1 MGEAAS
7 PSSVRDYQPNAGEED
22 QGFHH
27 ENLLGQE
34 LANDDAT
41 DIFYGFLQVFQQ
53 RVSMRC
59 VVSDNTVF

>member
-1 MGEAAS
+1 MFDWQQSRA
-7 PSSVRDYQPNAGEED
+7 DWH
-22 QGFHH
+22 HH
-27 ENLLGQE
+27 ENLLGLE

-53 RVSMRC
+53 SISMRC